1 MDFSRKE
8 QEGVIH
14 HETSNWTEE
23 HESNL
28 TGALIEALQG
38 KPVAMVGLIHIPY
51 DDNDFDDNN
60 LDETVA
66 IRLRTLEGQIEEF
79 RQKKYQYKNAG
90 LFRKT
95 SQGYKRGDSYH
106 YWAKGDYCLTYLGVY
121 VVVSGHVIMLLTAE

>member
-1 MDFSRKE
+1 MKQVTGLKSMKAISR
-8 QEGVIH
+8 
-14 HETSNWTEE
+14 
-23 HESNL
+23 
-28 TGALIEALQG
+28 GALIEALQG

-79 RQKKYQYKNAG
+79 RKQHHEYKNAG

>member
-1 MDFSRKE
+1 MKQVTGLKSMKVISR
-8 QEGVIH
+8 
-14 HETSNWTEE
+14 
-23 HESNL
+23 
-28 TGALIEALQG
+28 GALIEALHG
-38 KPVAMVGLIHIPY
+38 KPVALVGLIHIPY

-79 RQKKYQYKNAG
+79 RKQHHEYKNAG

-106 YWAKGDYCLTYLGVY
+106 YWAKGDYCFTYLGVY
-121 VVVSGHVIMLLTAE
+121 VIVSSHVIMLLTDK